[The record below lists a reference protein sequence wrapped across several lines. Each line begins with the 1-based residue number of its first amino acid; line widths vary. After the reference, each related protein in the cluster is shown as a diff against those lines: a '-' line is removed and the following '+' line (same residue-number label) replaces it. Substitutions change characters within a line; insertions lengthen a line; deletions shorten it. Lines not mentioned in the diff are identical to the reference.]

1 VAIGAANKP
10 GIRERK
16 KEETRRVILKCA
28 NALFHERGY
37 ATATLEDIAQR
48 AGVHKQTVLRYFGS
62 KEAIALAFR
71 QIALQKFKAG
81 LLDPERKTT
90 VLEYW
95 RNFIEAS
102 AREVAARGDM
112 VRYSKL
118 MESEPD
124 LIAASLGIHLQYE
137 ELLASALSREAGLD
151 PESDL
156 ESRLLAAFLV
166 AANFSIARHLLI
178 CGRLQDYR
186 ATALEAVDLAVRK
199 FSRNGK
205 TRLQPAKSVTG

>member
-1 VAIGAANKP
+1 M
-10 GIRERK
+10 
-16 KEETRRVILKCA
+16 
-28 NALFHERGY
+28 
-37 ATATLEDIAQR
+37 
-48 AGVHKQTVLRYFGS
+48 
-62 KEAIALAFR
+62 
-71 QIALQKFKAG
+71 
-81 LLDPERKTT
+81 
-90 VLEYW
+90 EYW

-118 MESEPD
+118 MESEPA
-124 LIAASLGIHLQYE
+124 LMAASFGIHLQYE

-166 AANFSIARHLLI
+166 AANFSIARHLLN
-178 CGRLQDYR
+178 CGRLQDYL

-199 FSRNGK
+199 FPRNGK
-205 TRLQPAKSVTG
+205 PSCNS